1 MPTDDDDVLGHDVR
15 EKNYR
20 LQSGGRRKEM
30 CSGSLRP
37 FHGSYTSI
45 LLLSRLAQRPLVG
58 VRHSNAAAIRISVSE
73 MEREVLQQKK

>member
-1 MPTDDDDVLGHDVR
+1 MPTDDDDVLGHNKR
-15 EKNYR
+15 EKSHKVR
-20 LQSGGRRKEM
+20 TRGGREEM

-37 FHGSYTSI
+37 FHGSYKSI

-73 MEREVLQQKK
+73 MEREVLQQKI

>member
-1 MPTDDDDVLGHDVR
+1 
-15 EKNYR
+15 
-20 LQSGGRRKEM
+20 M

-73 MEREVLQQKK
+73 MEREVLQQKNESLYFAVPTKNTARY